1 MAAVASA
8 LVLAALT
15 VLWGAHLLER
25 LGDWARGD
33 GAATDDTERA
43 AD

>member
-1 MAAVASA
+1 MAAIAASV
-8 LVLAALT
+8 VLAALT

-33 GAATDDTERA
+33 GAATDDADA